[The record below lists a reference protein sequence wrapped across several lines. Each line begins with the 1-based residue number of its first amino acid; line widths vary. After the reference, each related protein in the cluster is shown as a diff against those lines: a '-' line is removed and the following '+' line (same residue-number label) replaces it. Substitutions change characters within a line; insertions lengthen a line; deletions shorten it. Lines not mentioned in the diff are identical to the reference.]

1 MKTVNEILQIFTE
14 CIGMGGNLLL
24 DIGPKADG
32 TIPTEQVNL
41 LKALGRWTSKHK
53 EAIYGT
59 IAGLP
64 AGHFHGNSSLSKDS
78 MTIYLFLPAIGV
90 DTTNQATQEMKYGA
104 MTTTTPVSNSN
115 LKVNVQLKGLMSD
128 IESITILGTT
138 TSVPYKIVGKIDWSY
153 VPGTIYLDV
162 PISALDPEISVIKVQ
177 LKTPLKLYRGKGGF
191 H

>member
-1 MKTVNEILQIFTE
+1 
-14 CIGMGGNLLL
+14 MGGNLLL

-53 EAIYGT
+53 DAIYGT

-78 MTIYLFLPAIGV
+78 MSIYLFLPSIGI
-90 DTTNQATQEMKYGA
+90 DTTIQATKELKYGT
-104 MTTTTPVSNSN
+104 MTTTAPVSSSN
-115 LKVNVQLKGLMSD
+115 LKVNVQLKGLFSD
-128 IESITILGTT
+128 IESITILGTKT
-138 TSVPYKIVGKIDWSY
+138 NVPYKIVGKIDWSF
-153 VPGTIYLDV
+153 VPGTIYMDI
-162 PISALDPEISVIKVQ
+162 PISSLDPEISVIKIK